1 MQPVTTLIKAANLQP
16 EMAGVSAVGVGSVA
30 SYWYWFSHGVPLA
43 DA

>member
-1 MQPVTTLIKAANLQP
+1 MQTLACPLTAKTLPALA
-16 EMAGVSAVGVGSVA
+16 ECSGVRAA